1 MRQRVSRIVTI
12 GCGLLVAATLSTAEL
27 NPSASPVPG
36 VLRQPSQDLPDAAS
50 IFERHIE
57 AIGGRDKVFSITNR
71 RITGTY
77 TGAPFEFRANVRIWW
92 ESDGRF
98 HQRVSEPAG
107 LRFDFHVNGDYTW
120 ATRQGGEPTV
130 LGGLQRLELL
140 DTADFYGEANYEK
153 RYKSIETVG
162 AARAEGRPI
171 YVVQAVT
178 HADRPHRLF
187 FDQETGLLVGTQVP
201 AMTDG
206 GRIREMTLRISDYK
220 DFGGVLYPTRMHQQV
235 AGLETRNVYHFTAIT
250 VNTDDPHDYEVPEQ
264 IRQEWDEAKARAQ
277 QAREQE
283 AEDPEPGTGGD
294 D

>member
-12 GCGLLVAATLSTAEL
+12 GCGLLVAATVSIAEM
-27 NPSASPVPG
+27 NPAGSPVPG
-36 VLRQPSQDLPDAAS
+36 VPRQASPDLPDAAS

-77 TGAPFEFRANVRIWW
+77 TGTPFEFRANVRIWW

-120 ATRQGGEPTV
+120 ATWQDGEPV
-130 LGGLQRLELL
+130 ALGGLQRLELL
-140 DTADFYGEANYEK
+140 DTADFYGEANYEN

-162 AARAEGRPI
+162 SARADGRPI

-235 AGLETRNVYHFTAIT
+235 AGIDSRNVYHFTAIS
-250 VNTDDPHDYEVPEQ
+250 VNADEPHDYEVPEK
-264 IRQEWDEAKARAQ
+264 IKREWDEARARAAQ
-277 QAREQE
+277 ENAAEEQAPVSD
-283 AEDPEPGTGGD
+283 EDD
-294 D
+294 